1 MPKYKV
7 LIREVHVSHRIVE
20 AKDEKDAI
28 EEAGGGEET
37 YLEYSHTLDPDTW
50 TVEEIPSGGD

>member
-50 TVEEIPSGGD
+50 TVEEIPSDGD

>member
-28 EEAGGGEET
+28 EKAGDSEED
-37 YLEYSHTLDPDTW
+37 YLEYSHTLDEHTW
-50 TVEEIPSGGD
+50 NVEKIPSDGD